1 MQQANQ
7 FFHKLITGGYAAK
20 DLTALEKLINE
31 IKTNFANKT
40 IINGKKIMAQFL
52 EYPENMI
59 DDKLALLIGS
69 TAYSFTEQQNLLD
82 HLMGVARISAAM
94 ATQLGLDSLLAKRCG
109 FFHDIGKVSI
119 MGYTGKKQIK
129 DGEKICQEFDLGRE
143 IFQVIKNHHMPK
155 PAPIPENYY
164 LLIVKAAD
172 VLSAARPGARKHNS
186 DYFRLVY
193 QLIKTRLKSVDF
205 VRNVELYNLC
215 ENINILAEY
224 EARSDLKGFEKKI
237 CQALYHDNLE
247 GYKKIFEITINFIS
261 NKNQN
266 LKPDFHVFEYDN
278 LNKPND

>member
-7 FFHKLITGGYAAK
+7 FFRKLITGGYAAK
-20 DLTALEKLINE
+20 DITAIEKLTNE
-31 IKTNFANKT
+31 VKTNFANKT
-40 IINGKKIMAQFL
+40 IINGRKIMVDFL

-82 HLMGVARISAAM
+82 HLMGVARISSSMAAE
-94 ATQLGLDSLLAKRCG
+94 LGLDSLLAKRCG

-119 MGYTGKKQIK
+119 MGYTGKRQIK
-129 DGEKICQEFDLGRE
+129 DGEKICQEFNLGSE
-143 IFQVIKNHHMPK
+143 IFEVIRNHHKPK
-155 PAPIPENYY
+155 PMPTSDNHY

-186 DYFRLVY
+186 DYFKLVY
-193 QLIKTRLKSVDF
+193 QLIKNGLKSVDF
-205 VRNVELYNLC
+205 VRNVEIYNLC
-215 ENINILAEY
+215 ESINILADY
-224 EARSDLKGFEKKI
+224 EARSDLKRFEKNI
-237 CQALYHDNLE
+237 CQTLYYTNLE
-247 GYKKIFEITINFIS
+247 GFKKIFEITINFIS

-278 LNKPND
+278 MNKTTD